1 MSLDS
6 SSNSTVELLRKELT
20 YGFLS
25 CNCGNIIDLLSQTR
39 REIFPV
45 LIQAFSRNYKKAY
58 TLMQRDG
65 YVDASFL
72 KKIPLLF
79 IRKV

>member
-1 MSLDS
+1 MSQDS
-6 SSNSTVELLRKELT
+6 ASNSTVEILRKELT
-20 YGFLS
+20 YSFLS

-45 LIQAFSRNYKKAY
+45 LTQAFSWNYKKAH

-65 YVDASFL
+65 YVDAFFKKQISF
-72 KKIPLLF
+72 
-79 IRKV
+79 VVHT